1 MRLKDA
7 SVRLEGVSWRM
18 FDAAIKCEAVYEKYG
33 AELVITSAKDGKH
46 GPKSL
51 HYEGL
56 ALDLRSRNLNGREM
70 FVVADLKLALGPD
83 YDVVLE
89 ADHIHVEYD
98 AK

>member
-1 MRLKDA
+1 MILKDA
-7 SVRLEGVSWRM
+7 SVKLEGVSWRM
-18 FDAAIKCEAVYEKYG
+18 FWAAIQCEAVYKKYG

-56 ALDLRSRNLNGREM
+56 ALDLRSRDLAGRQV
-70 FVVADLKLALGPD
+70 FVVMDLKNALGPD

-98 AK
+98 PK